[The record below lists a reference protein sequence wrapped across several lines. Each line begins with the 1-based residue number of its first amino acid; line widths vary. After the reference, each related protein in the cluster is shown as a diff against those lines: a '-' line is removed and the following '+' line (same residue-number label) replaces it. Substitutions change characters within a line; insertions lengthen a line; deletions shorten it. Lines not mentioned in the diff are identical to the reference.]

1 MPRHPVAGVEE
12 PAARGQFS
20 SRPGGPR
27 PIPAWGSPGAVGS
40 SLPCSPWPNCSP
52 VARPPLAAPPGDGP
66 APLEFVP
73 CEGMD
78 CATLVVLVNHTDPE
92 GATTELPVLR
102 HRATDPAR
110 RLGVLLVN
118 PGGPGAPAGDQVRRR
133 GSDRSR
139 AGDPAGLADPLHPW
153 ARAMTDSLHDAVLL
167 TVDGI
172 GHGAHGSSGECMD
185 GAVDTYLFTGRT
197 PRRARPAPS
206 SHPRPQ
212 RSHRHHRHD
221 RDATS
226 VCAAR
231 SVSPARGC
239 AAGVPG
245 CCGGREPSRRSMSG
259 ISGRTGW

>member
-1 MPRHPVAGVEE
+1 MGITRCRRIVLAVLTVAELLTGSA
-12 PAARGQFS
+12 PAA
-20 SRPGGPR
+20 
-27 PIPAWGSPGAVGS
+27 
-40 SLPCSPWPNCSP
+40 
-52 VARPPLAAPPGDGP
+52 LAAPLETGP
-66 APLEFVP
+66 HRWHSCRAKAWTAPPWWYWSTIPTRRGQRPSCRCCVTAPPTRRGASACCWSTRAARVRRPETRSAAGAP
-73 CEGMD
+73 
-78 CATLVVLVNHTDPE
+78 TVLVLGT
-92 GATTELPVLR
+92 
-102 HRATDPAR
+102 
-110 RLGVLLVN
+110 RLDSQT
-118 PGGPGAPAGDQVRRR
+118 PY
-133 GSDRSR
+133 
-139 AGDPAGLADPLHPW
+139 PW

-172 GHGAHGSSGECMD
+172 GHGAHGSSGECVD

-197 PRRARPAPS
+197 PRRARPASS

>member
-20 SRPGGPR
+20 SRPGGPAATYPGMGITR
-27 PIPAWGSPGAVGS
+27 CRRIVLAVLTVAELLTGSAPAA
-40 SLPCSPWPNCSP
+40 
-52 VARPPLAAPPGDGP
+52 LAAPPGDGP

-73 CEGMD
+73 CEGLD

-139 AGDPAGLADPLHPW
+139 AGDPAGLADPLP
-153 ARAMTDSLHDAVLL
+153 V
-167 TVDGI
+167 
-172 GHGAHGSSGECMD
+172 GS
-185 GAVDTYLFTGRT
+185 
-197 PRRARPAPS
+197 
-206 SHPRPQ
+206 
-212 RSHRHHRHD
+212 RHD
-221 RDATS
+221 RQPPRCGVAHRRRHWPRRPRKQRR
-226 VCAAR
+226 V
-231 SVSPARGC
+231 RGR
-239 AAGVPG
+239 
-245 CCGGREPSRRSMSG
+245 CGGHLLVHRPHPPAGTTCVQQPPASAALPPPPPS
-259 ISGRTGW
+259 